1 MPHDPERIAETRSW
15 FAKASEDLRAAKFE
29 LTAKPPLTADIVFHA
44 QQAVEKSIKGFLSW
58 HDQTFRKT
66 HNLVE
71 IGESAARIDSTLETL
86 LRRAAPLTE
95 YAWRFR
101 YPGDLDEPPV
111 EEAREALTIA
121 TEVLEA
127 LLTRLPSEVRP

>member
-1 MPHDPERIAETRSW
+1 
-15 FAKASEDLRAAKFE
+15 
-29 LTAKPPLTADIVFHA
+29 
-44 QQAVEKSIKGFLSW
+44 
-58 HDQTFRKT
+58 
-66 HNLVE
+66 VE

-127 LLTRLPSEVRP
+127 LLARLPSEVRP

>member
-1 MPHDPERIAETRSW
+1 MVVDPALE
-15 FAKASEDLRAAKFE
+15 
-29 LTAKPPLTADIVFHA
+29 PP
-44 QQAVEKSIKGFLSW
+44 
-58 HDQTFRKT
+58 
-66 HNLVE
+66 
-71 IGESAARIDSTLETL
+71 

-121 TEVLEA
+121 REA
-127 LLTRLPSEVRP
+127 FESLLSRLPVDVKP